1 MNKEEFEAQIKEFDL
16 LIKEV
21 RRTVQYAYPLEKKI
35 IHLKELKKIQDEKTQ
50 FLLDNFNNKDL
61 NYSIV

>member
-35 IHLKELKKIQDEKTQ
+35 IYLKELKKIQDEKTQ